1 MIALWSRRTNVRLM
15 RFRPCARGVLAVV
28 LAALAAAVA
37 APPAHADGDPASDVL
52 LYQHAFFPYAAPSA
66 GAKAE
71 LLGAVAAA
79 KRAGYTV
86 RVAVIQRKQ
95 DLGADPELFAQPQ
108 LYAKFLDAE
117 LRSTRYLGGLIV
129 VMPQGFGVAAGGT
142 LSADGKTYT
151 PRPVGPLLR
160 AVARLRP
167 PGSAD
172 PDTLTRAGVPAVRAV
187 SAAAGH
193 PITGAITPV
202 AAGTA
207 GKPAAGS
214 GSSATS
220 LELAAGLAVLALA
233 AVAMIGIG
241 IRRSRTSEPG

>member
-1 MIALWSRRTNVRLM
+1 M
-15 RFRPCARGVLAVV
+15 RFRPCACGVLAVV
-28 LAALAAAVA
+28 LMALAAAVA
-37 APPAHADGDPASDVL
+37 APAARADGDPASDVL

-66 GAKAE
+66 DAKAE

-86 RVAVIQRKQ
+86 RVAVIQSKQ

-151 PRPVGPLLR
+151 PRPLAPLLR
-160 AVARLRP
+160 AAARLRP
-167 PGSAD
+167 PGSTD
-172 PDTLTRAGVPAVRAV
+172 PDTLTKAGVGAVRAV

-193 PITGAITPV
+193 PIKGAITPV
-202 AAGTA
+202 A
-207 GKPAAGS
+207 PAPSARPASGS

-220 LELAAGLAVLALA
+220 LELAAGLAVVALA
-233 AVAMIGIG
+233 AIAMIGIG

>member
-1 MIALWSRRTNVRLM
+1 MIALFRSATNVRVM
-15 RFRPCARGVLAVV
+15 RFRQCACGVVV
-28 LAALAAAVA
+28 VILAALAAAVA
-37 APPAHADGDPASDVL
+37 APAARADGDPASDVL

-66 GAKAE
+66 AAKAE

-86 RVAVIQRKQ
+86 RVAVIQSKQ

-142 LSADGKTYT
+142 LSADGKKYT
-151 PRPVGPLLR
+151 PRPLAPLLR
-160 AVARLRP
+160 AAARLQP
-167 PGSAD
+167 PGSTD
-172 PDTLTRAGVPAVRAV
+172 PDTLTRAGVGAVRAV

-202 AAGTA
+202 SPGTS
-207 GKPAAGS
+207 GKPASGS

-220 LELAAGLAVLALA
+220 LVLAAGLAVVALA
-233 AVAMIGIG
+233 AIAMIGVG